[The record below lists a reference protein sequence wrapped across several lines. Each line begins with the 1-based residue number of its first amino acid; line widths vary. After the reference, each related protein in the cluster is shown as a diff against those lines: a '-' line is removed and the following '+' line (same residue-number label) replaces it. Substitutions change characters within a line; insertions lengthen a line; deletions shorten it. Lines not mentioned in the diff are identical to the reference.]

1 VTTATTAELA
11 ASIASALA
19 ERDASAARPA
29 DQRGRALTDSE
40 HAAATGVGVAT
51 AGFALIG
58 FVNSFAAVTK
68 AARPSFGALAPTVPL
83 GIDLGIAIFAAL
95 DIVLARLDMR
105 PKWVR
110 LVPWALTAAT
120 IYLNVAGQTAWF
132 GRIAH
137 AVFPALWVMAVEA
150 GAHVIRV
157 RAGLAAGTAI
167 DRIRPSRW
175 LLAPLSTAGLWRRM
189 VLWEIR
195 SYPDALAR
203 ERARVLARTALQDQ
217 YGRRWRHKAPRRVR
231 ALYRL
236 GQHPGQSPA
245 TEPAADT
252 ATTPDTSPAAPAAG
266 TRPARRTPR
275 ASGTAT
281 AVARLA
287 ARYPDMP
294 TAAIAKRLNVS
305 ERTVRRYL
313 APSRALPA
321 AADRQH
327 AA

>member
-1 VTTATTAELA
+1 MARTVITATATGPAATAVP
-11 ASIASALA
+11 S
-19 ERDASAARPA
+19 RPA
-29 DQRGRALTDSE
+29 DQRGRALTDAE
-40 HAAATGVGVAT
+40 HAAATGVGAAT

-58 FVNSFAAVTK
+58 FVNSFAAVSA

-110 LVPWALTAAT
+110 LIPWALTAAT
-120 IYLNVAGQTAWF
+120 IYLNVAGQHTWF

-167 DRIRPSRW
+167 DRIRASRW

-203 ERARVLARTALQDQ
+203 ERARVLARTALQDE
-217 YGRRWRHKAPRRVR
+217 YGWRWRQRAPRRVR

-236 GQHPGQSPA
+236 GQHPGTAPDIEAA
-245 TEPAADT
+245 TTSDTGAGT
-252 ATTPDTSPAAPAAG
+252 ATDATAATS
-266 TRPARRTPR
+266 RPARRSPR
-275 ASGTAT
+275 PATTAT

-287 ARYPDMP
+287 ASHPDMP
-294 TAAIAKRLNVS
+294 TSDIARRLKVS

-313 APSRALPA
+313 PRPGPALAA
-321 AADRQH
+321 AADSQT